1 MHSSIIQYVTRK
13 FTNLLCYTKAISM
26 FYRFNIA
33 VPGKRTLWSALLLS
47 IFLSL
52 FSLNAHSQG
61 DPYFYLI
68 EAKAGAGGV
77 INPTGSVYVLNNSNI
92 TFEIIP
98 DPDRQIKDVEV
109 DGAKIGPVSSYTF
122 ENVTS
127 NHTISATFEDREYVI
142 TASAGTGGTITP
154 EGEVIV
160 KIGDD
165 KEFRFKAG
173 PNNEILYVLVDNINM
188 GPLQKYK
195 FLGVTSDHTIH
206 VVFSSSLDILNLSI
220 PDVSMKIGDVVVA
233 TMTVN
238 PASVNPYTLI
248 SGTVGGYPLG
258 NFQSVSENTY
268 VANFTIG
275 EGGNSFT
282 ASQNIPVNDLVISD
296 GELLS
301 SPYNLPIIQE
311 NDPIDAALPR
321 IYSMQVSEGLI
332 GIGGEVV
339 LSIQADGTGYSP
351 GSNSRF
357 NGINVTAPNISFTES
372 GGGNYSL
379 HYIVQ
384 EGDNEVVAGISEIEA
399 SIVLV
404 KPSGN
409 AGMPFTSV
417 SNASMLSIDTHPP
430 VVTRLEVPSQEV
442 GIGGIVRMQVSADGT
457 GYTAGT
463 GSFINGVPLSSN
475 RVSFTELG
483 NNLYELSYMVAGG
496 DAVVAPGMLGAT
508 LVLVD
513 AAGNAGVLYSSIEPN
528 NLEIYTDLPTATL
541 AGPQQICGG
550 ETVELGV
557 LLTGKSPWSF
567 DLFDGTGTISYTGI
581 STDSFL
587 IEVTPVQ
594 TTTYQITSLT
604 DVNGVVNI
612 NSPSLTITVNEHT
625 EVEIINLAQ
634 GYHWEDDPVLLEA
647 NIPGG
652 VFSGPGVNSST
663 GYFDPGLADTVNSPH
678 TIYYTYENAYGC
690 ISITSRQ
697 VYVWGSERNI
707 FIPGNLVCLNGT
719 PFTATVLN
727 IPGITG
733 SFGLLDSDDQ
743 PVAGLTDHGDNTAT
757 IDPAQLTLDSFTIVF
772 RYEDVTTQYLRKSFT
787 VESAVQPLILNL
799 DETAYCQNIIPFVLQ
814 SNLENVLF
822 EGPGVTGTI
831 NSGFAFNPQE
841 VPPGSIDIICTYIS
855 DIGCTATSLKSVDI
869 LDAPHVKFALSTA
882 CAPEGGEIATFENQ
896 TTTTSIIES
905 WDWNFGDPA
914 SGANNK
920 SNLENP
926 THTYQRPGQVTIGLS
941 ATTQQGCMASYELES
956 IISSQPVA
964 DFTWISD
971 CFDQEATVK
980 FINRSTGG
988 TSSLDTI
995 LWTFKTRDEIIL
1007 GQINAAPD
1015 TDTVSYVFAS
1025 ADSFLVD
1032 LYVVS
1037 RGGCSNRITREI
1049 VLRPTIHL
1057 DREGYMEDFNNSDGM
1072 WSISSDDQVMSWVW
1086 GSPDFNGYSQEP
1098 GDYAWYTDLPDGIYG
1113 YLENSWI
1120 QSPCLDLSGMDR
1132 PMIKLDLMKSFVPY
1146 IDGAV
1151 LQYRDVI
1158 EEGWKTIGKSATGI
1172 DWYNM
1177 EDIIQQPGGSNTGWG
1192 LTEFTPDTGWVTAMH
1207 DLDQLAGKS
1216 NVAIRIAIATG
1227 GVHSMGNQG
1236 FAFDNVAIKPRT
1248 KLTVLEHFTNC
1259 NNDTSA
1265 WADNI
1270 IDTLVTMNSADVID
1284 LQYHVDYGDP
1294 DPMNL
1299 NNPDPPSTRSFNYG
1313 IPKAPYTVLEGGS
1326 DLYHRYDYSDL
1337 NNGTMEEQLRL
1348 LTLENPE
1355 FDIDLSV
1362 EWLPNG
1368 LEAST
1373 TVTCLKDTFDK
1384 YLQLYLVVFETEV
1397 TAYTGRNGE
1406 THFRNVV
1413 LDMLPTAAGKLLD
1426 DNWYKGTNEVHTYS
1440 WTYKPYV
1447 EDVDDLGVAAFIQE
1461 RSTNKI
1467 LQAAVEYQ
1475 DLRVGKYDPLTE
1487 SGNLHI
1493 YPNPAYQLIN
1503 VNLGYR
1509 IEHNGR
1515 IELFDI
1521 HGKVVLEETI
1531 PPGYQ
1536 VIQLDIDHLSNG
1548 MYILRWS
1555 EAGKVKGRSKVVV
1568 NR

>member
-1 MHSSIIQYVTRK
+1 
-13 FTNLLCYTKAISM
+13 M
-26 FYRFNIA
+26 FYQSGIA

-52 FSLNAHSQG
+52 FCLKAHSQG

-68 EAKAGAGGV
+68 AAKAGAGGI
-77 INPTGSVYVLNNSNI
+77 INPTGNVYVLNNSNI

-98 DPDRQIKDVEV
+98 DLVRQIKDVEV
-109 DGAKIGPVSSYTF
+109 DGVKMGPVPSYTF

-160 KIGDD
+160 KSGDD
-165 KEFRFKAG
+165 KEFRFKAS
-173 PNNEILYVLVDNINM
+173 PKNEILYVLVDNINM

-220 PDVSMKIGDVVVA
+220 PNVSMKIGDVVVA
-233 TMTVN
+233 TLTVN
-238 PASVNPYTLI
+238 PPSGIPYTMI

-258 NFQSVSENTY
+258 NFQPVSENTY
-268 VANFTIG
+268 VASFTIT
-275 EGGNSFT
+275 EGGNSYT
-282 ASQNIPVNDLVISD
+282 ASQNIPVSDVVISD
-296 GELLS
+296 GSLLS

-311 NDPIDAALPR
+311 NDPIDAALPT
-321 IYSMQVSEGLI
+321 ILNMQVSEGLL

-339 LSIQADGTGYSP
+339 LSIQADGTGYSL
-351 GSNSRF
+351 GSSSSF

-379 HYIVQ
+379 RYIVQ
-384 EGDNEVVAGISEIEA
+384 EGDNEVVAGISEIVA

-409 AGMPFTSV
+409 VGIPYTSV
-417 SNASMLSIDTHPP
+417 SNASLLSIDTHPP
-430 VVTRLEVPSQEV
+430 VVTRLEVPSQVV
-442 GIGGIVRMQVSADGT
+442 GIGGIVTMQVRADGT

-463 GSFINGVPLSSN
+463 GSFINGVPMSSN

-483 NNLYELSYMVAGG
+483 NNLYELSYVVAGE
-496 DAVVAPGMLGAT
+496 DAAVAPGMLGAT

-513 AAGNAGVLYSSIEPN
+513 AAGNSGIPYSSIEPN

-541 AGPQQICGG
+541 AGPLQICGG
-550 ETVELGV
+550 ETVELTV

-567 DLFDGTGTISYTGI
+567 DLFDGTGTTSFTGI
-581 STDSFL
+581 STDSYL
-587 IEVTPVQ
+587 IEVTPIQ
-594 TTTYQITSLT
+594 TTTFQITSLT

-612 NSPSLTITVNEHT
+612 NSPSLTVTVNEHT
-625 EVEIINLAQ
+625 DVEIINLAQ

-652 VFSGPGVNSST
+652 IFSGPGVNSST

-678 TIYYTYENAYGC
+678 TIYYTYENALGC

-697 VYVWGSERNI
+697 VYVWGSERSI
-707 FIPGNLVCLNGT
+707 FIPGNMVCLNGA

-733 SFGLLDSDDQ
+733 SFMLLDSNDQ

-757 IDPAQLTLDSFTIVF
+757 INPAQLTLDSFTIVF
-772 RYEDVTTQYLRKSFT
+772 QYENVTTQYLRKSFK
-787 VESAVQPLILNL
+787 VESAAQPLILNL
-799 DETAYCQNIIPFVLQ
+799 DETAYCQNINPFVLQ
-814 SNLENVLF
+814 SNLENVIF
-822 EGPGVTGTI
+822 EGPGVAGTI
-831 NSGFAFNPQE
+831 NSGFTFNPQG
-841 VPPGSIDIICTYIS
+841 VPPGSIDISCTYIS
-855 DIGCTATSLKSVDI
+855 DIGCAATTLKSVNI
-869 LDAPHVKFALSTA
+869 LDAPDVKFALSTA

-914 SGANNK
+914 SGTNNQ
-920 SNLENP
+920 SNLANP
-926 THTYQRPGQVTIGLS
+926 THNYQMPGQVTIGLT
-941 ATTQQGCMASYELES
+941 ATTQEGCSASYELET
-956 IISSQPVA
+956 IVSSQPVA
-964 DFTWISD
+964 DFIWITD

-980 FINRSTGG
+980 FINRSSGG

-995 LWTFKTRDEIIL
+995 LWTFKTRNEIIL
-1007 GQINAAPD
+1007 GQINAGPG

-1025 ADSFLVD
+1025 ADSYLVD

-1057 DREGYMEDFNNSDGM
+1057 DRDGYMEDFNNSDGM
-1072 WSISSDDQVMSWVW
+1072 WRIYSDDQVMSWVW
-1086 GSPDFNGYSQEP
+1086 GNPDFNGYYQVP
-1098 GDYAWYTDLPDGIYG
+1098 GDYAWYTELPDAIYG
-1113 YLENSWI
+1113 YQENSWI

-1132 PMIKLDLMKSFVPY
+1132 PMIRLDLMKSFVPY
-1146 IDGAV
+1146 VDGAV
-1151 LQYRDVI
+1151 LQYRDSTG
-1158 EEGWKTIGKSATGI
+1158 EGWKTIGRSASGI
-1172 DWYNM
+1172 AWYNL

-1192 LTEFTPDTGWVTAMH
+1192 LREFTPDTEWVTAMH
-1207 DLDQLAGKS
+1207 DLDQVAGKS
-1216 NVAIRIAIATG
+1216 NVVLRIAVSTG

-1236 FAFDNVAIKPRT
+1236 FAFDNVAITPRK
-1248 KLTVLEHFTNC
+1248 KLTVLEYFTNC
-1259 NNDTSA
+1259 NDDTSA
-1265 WADNI
+1265 RADDI
-1270 IDTLVTMNSADVID
+1270 IDTLATMNKEDVID
-1284 LQYHVDYGDP
+1284 LQYHVDYGAP
-1294 DPMNL
+1294 DPMNM

-1313 IPKAPYTVLEGGS
+1313 IPKVPYTVLEGGS
-1326 DLYHRYDYSDL
+1326 GLYRRYDYSDL
-1337 NNGTMEEQLRL
+1337 NNGTLEEQLRL
-1348 LTLENPE
+1348 LTLENPA

-1362 EWLPNG
+1362 EWLPDG

-1373 TVTCLKDTFDK
+1373 TVTCLEDTFNE

-1397 TAYTGRNGE
+1397 TAYTGRNGD

-1426 DNWYKGTNEVHTYS
+1426 YYWYKGTSEVQTYS
-1440 WTYKPYV
+1440 WPYKPYV
-1447 EDVDDLGVAAFIQE
+1447 EDVHDLAVAAYIQE

-1475 DLRVGKYDPLTE
+1475 DLGVGRSDAIAE
-1487 SGNLHI
+1487 SGSFYI
-1493 YPNPAYQLIN
+1493 YPNPAHQLIN

-1521 HGKVVLEETI
+1521 QGKVVLEETI
-1531 PPGYQ
+1531 PPGCQ
-1536 VIQLDIDHLSNG
+1536 VIQLDTDQLNDG

-1555 EAGKVKGRSKVVV
+1555 EAGKVKGMSKVVV